1 MDARNEMK
9 LKQLYKYNGIF
20 FGKKIFR
27 YISFLK
33 NLIYSIAKFHCQKF
47 LNFIY
52 FCFKKL
58 ILLQESFI

>member
-27 YISFLK
+27 YSFLK

-47 LNFIY
+47 LNFTY
-52 FCFKKL
+52 FCF
-58 ILLQESFI
+58 